1 MTLDDQIL
9 ELASRKEGMTTADLP
24 NSLRVGHRCARLCNA
39 GKLHRGKVS
48 HKVVRYFT
56 SPLAAAEYVLQSRAC
71 RPAPVAVSAKATKF
85 APDATV
91 DYSRAKI
98 TIAPPPP
105 ERPLRTNTYSIM

>member
-1 MTLDDQIL
+1 MKLSGQIL
-9 ELASRKEGMTTADLP
+9 ELAARKEGMSTAEIP
-24 NSLRVGHRCARLCNA
+24 GGKHVGQMCAHLCAA

-71 RPAPVAVSAKATKF
+71 RPAPVAVSAKATRF

-91 DYSRAKI
+91 DYSRAKV